1 MHACPKCPQFKGP
14 QHLMQQLYRPL
25 AAYVASAPSDVP
37 SPHMQ
42 SLFEQ
47 FSSFMAYFQR
57 VSSQAFALTT
67 TQLGFPNHFGQGV
80 SPTTRFLTLI
90 DHII

>member
-25 AAYVASAPSDVP
+25 AAYVASAPSEVP

-47 FSSFMAYFQR
+47 FQSFMASSQR
-57 VSSQAFALTT
+57 GSSQAYTMT
-67 TQLGFPNHFGQGV
+67 ITQSGFPNNFGQGV
-80 SPTTRFLTLI
+80 NPTTWIFYTGY
-90 DHII
+90 